1 MSSPGAIHLWL
12 DKLQHPSAID
22 QREFQG
28 KAQKIH
34 VR

>member
-12 DKLQHPSAID
+12 DKLQHPREIN

-28 KAQKIH
+28 KAQNIH